1 MDVFTT
7 EFNNQ
12 YYVCGSN
19 YHTVLHKYMQTNVTI
34 KERDLDW
41 GGGTVAKVPAM

>member
-7 EFNNQ
+7 EFNYQ

-34 KERDLDW
+34 KERDLDQ